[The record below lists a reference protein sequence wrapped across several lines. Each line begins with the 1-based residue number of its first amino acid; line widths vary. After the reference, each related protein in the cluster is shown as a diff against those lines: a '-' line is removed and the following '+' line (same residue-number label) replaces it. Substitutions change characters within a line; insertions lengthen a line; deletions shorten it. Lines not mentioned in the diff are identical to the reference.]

1 MRVAGVVELVSRGV
15 YRVAS
20 LDPLANSLDAATVR
34 QLLDELGQICRA
46 RLITGCAAISLVGRQ
61 MRANLHRLAPVLE
74 VFDERRVHLVCQAA
88 NDLNFTF
95 SALVKGSIKAD
106 LGSGAG
112 FPGLI
117 VAALHNGPVTLVE
130 ERRLRVDFL
139 HRAAEIIGVAVEIVG
154 ARIERVAPRPFDVI
168 SARAFAP
175 LGRLLA
181 LATGF
186 STRKTIWLLPKG
198 RNAESE
204 LEALE
209 PSWQGDFRLEPS
221 LTDPDAR
228 IIVAEG
234 ISRRG
239 AGSRV

>member
-1 MRVAGVVELVSRGV
+1 MDQTEARAWLQRSFDVPRETMERLDAFAALLREENARQNLVSK
-15 YRVAS
+15 AS
-20 LDPLANSLDAATVR
+20 LDSLWSRHIADSA
-34 QLLDELGQICRA
+34 QLLRFVSSPEASWL
-46 RLITGCAAISLVGRQ
+46 
-61 MRANLHRLAPVLE
+61 
-74 VFDERRVHLVCQAA
+74 
-88 NDLNFTF
+88 
-95 SALVKGSIKAD
+95 D

-117 VAALHNGPVTLVE
+117 VAVLHNGPVTLVE

-139 HRAAEIIGVAVEIVG
+139 HRAAETIGVAVEIVG

-204 LEALE
+204 LEALD

-221 LTDPDAR
+221 LTDPEAR

-234 ISRRG
+234 VSRRG
-239 AGSRV
+239 ARSRV

>member
-1 MRVAGVVELVSRGV
+1 MDEAEARGWLQRSFDVPRETMERFDAFAALLREENARQNLVSK
-15 YRVAS
+15 AS
-20 LDPLANSLDAATVR
+20 LDSLWSRHIADSA
-34 QLLDELGQICRA
+34 QLLRFVSSSEASWL
-46 RLITGCAAISLVGRQ
+46 
-61 MRANLHRLAPVLE
+61 
-74 VFDERRVHLVCQAA
+74 
-88 NDLNFTF
+88 
-95 SALVKGSIKAD
+95 D

-112 FPGLI
+112 FPGLV

-139 HRAAEIIGVAVEIVG
+139 HRAAETIGVAVEIVG

-204 LEALE
+204 LEALD
-209 PSWQGDFRLEPS
+209 PSWQGDFRPEPS
-221 LTDPDAR
+221 LTDPEAR

-234 ISRRG
+234 VSRHG
-239 AGSRV
+239 ARSRV